1 MTRSIP
7 RWLYSLI
14 ALCALGACGLIWG
27 LAGLYLYLSP
37 GLPAP
42 ETLKEVKLQTPM
54 KIYSADGQLIAQ
66 FGEQKRTPLTFDE
79 IPEPFIQALLA
90 AEDDNF
96 FNHGGIDFMGLA
108 RAMSQLVVSGSI
120 VSGGSTLTMQVAR
133 NYFLTLDQT
142 FIRKFNEILLAIEI
156 EGALTK
162 QEIFELYFNRVFLGH
177 RAYGFEAASEVYYGR
192 SIKELSLSQWALL
205 AGIPKAPSRDNPV
218 SDPQA
223 AKDRRNWILGRMVK
237 LGYIDQAQA
246 DAAKSEPVLASLHGG
261 QVELRADYVAEMV
274 RTEMLARFG
283 NRAYTDGYVVTTT
296 VNGKLQATARRAV
309 VNGLQE
315 YDRRHGYRG
324 AESKLEGDPVS
335 NKIEW
340 QEALN
345 LLPPIAD
352 MQAAAVTF
360 VTDKAIEAMLSNG
373 RTVQIAWQDGLQQA
387 NPYINEDL
395 FGRSPRQASDVVS
408 LGDIIRVREK
418 INGDFELTQLPAAQ
432 AALVSLDAKTGRIL
446 SLVGGIGFSKSKFN
460 RATQAKRQPGSSF
473 KPFIYAA
480 ALDAGMTAATLVNDA
495 PLVFKDASLE
505 GVWRPENDGGKFYG
519 PTRLRWA
526 LTKSRNLVSIRI
538 LEKMGV
544 RNMLNY
550 AASLGF
556 DTDEFAPDL
565 SLALGTHAMTPIK
578 IAQAYALLANGGFL
592 IEPYIIEQIESASGE
607 ILFQANPAQACDPCK
622 TKAEVSMADVLA
634 GNVEIPQAPRV
645 MDERIHFI
653 LDSMLKDVVR
663 FGTGRAA
670 LALKRQDLAGKTG
683 TTNGPRDAWF
693 SGYNPDIV
701 TTTWVGFDDFSELGS
716 REFGGTAALPIWI
729 DFMREALKGRRE
741 VSRRIPPGIVKATI
755 DSETG
760 LLARS
765 GQKNTLEEYF
775 RAELA
780 PKRYSDEAQTESQEL
795 LLDVF

>member
-1 MTRSIP
+1 M
-7 RWLYSLI
+7 
-14 ALCALGACGLIWG
+14 AACGIVWG

-54 KIYSADGQLIAQ
+54 KVYSSDGLLIAQ
-66 FGEQKRTPLTFDE
+66 FGEQKRTPLTFNE

-156 EGALTK
+156 ERALSK
-162 QEIFELYFNRVFLGH
+162 EEIFELYFNRVFLGH

-237 LGYIDQAQA
+237 LGYITNAEA
-246 DAAKSEPVLASLHGG
+246 EAAKREPVLASLHGG
-261 QVELRADYVAEMV
+261 QVELRADYVAELV
-274 RTEMLARFG
+274 RAEMLERFG

-296 VNGKLQATARRAV
+296 ISGNLQATARNAV
-309 VNGLQE
+309 ISGLQE

-324 AESKLEGDPVS
+324 AEAKLAGDPTS
-335 NKIEW
+335 DKTQW

-345 LLPPIAD
+345 QRPSIAD
-352 MQAAAVTF
+352 MQAAAVTQ
-360 VTDKAIEAMLSNG
+360 VNERDIQAMLSSG
-373 RTVQIAWQDGLQQA
+373 QTVSIAWQNGLQQA

-395 FGRSPRQASDVVS
+395 FGRSPRNASEVVAVGDV
-408 LGDIIRVREK
+408 IRVREK
-418 INGDFELTQLPAAQ
+418 INGAFELTQLPAAQ
-432 AALVSLDAKTGRIL
+432 AALVSLEAKTGRIL

-480 ALDAGMTAATLVNDA
+480 ALDAGMTAASLVNDA

-526 LTKSRNLVSIRI
+526 LTKSRNLVSIRV

-550 AASLGF
+550 ASTLGF
-556 DTDEFAPDL
+556 NTDEFAPDL
-565 SLALGTHAMTPIK
+565 SLALGTHAMAPIE
-578 IAQAYALLANGGFL
+578 IAKAYALLANGGFL
-592 IEPYIIEQIESASGE
+592 IEPFIIEKIESATGE
-607 ILFQANPAQACDPCK
+607 VLFEANPAQACDPCK
-622 TKAEVSMADVLA
+622 TRAEVSMADVLA
-634 GNVEIPQAPRV
+634 GNIETPQAPRV

-653 LDSMLKDVVR
+653 LDSMLKDVVKL
-663 FGTGRAA
+663 GTGRAA
-670 LALKRQDLAGKTG
+670 LSLKRKDLAGKTG

-693 SGYNPDIV
+693 SGYNPNIV

-729 DFMREALKGRRE
+729 DFMREALKDQPEIDRQ
-741 VSRRIPPGIVKATI
+741 IPSGIVRATI

-760 LLARS
+760 LLARA

-780 PKRYSDEAQTESQEL
+780 PKRYADEAQTESQDL

>member
-1 MTRSIP
+1 M
-7 RWLYSLI
+7 
-14 ALCALGACGLIWG
+14 GACGVVWG

-54 KIYSADGQLIAQ
+54 KVYSSDGQLIAQ

-156 EGALTK
+156 ERALSK

-237 LGYIDQAQA
+237 LGYITSTEAE
-246 DAAKSEPVLASLHGG
+246 AAKQEPVLASLHGG
-261 QVELRADYVAEMV
+261 QVELRADYVAELV
-274 RTEMLARFG
+274 RAEMLERFG
-283 NRAYTDGYVVTTT
+283 NSAYTDGYVVTTSI
-296 VNGKLQATARRAV
+296 NGNLQATARRAV
-309 VNGLQE
+309 INGLQE

-324 AESKLEGDPVS
+324 AEAKLPGDPMI
-335 NKIEW
+335 NKTEW

-345 LLPPIAD
+345 QRPSIAD
-352 MQAAAVTF
+352 MQAAAVID
-360 VTDKAIEAMLSNG
+360 VNERDINAMLSSG
-373 RTVQIAWQDGLQQA
+373 RTVQIAWQNGLQQA

-395 FGRSPRQASDVVS
+395 FGRSPTKASDVVAV
-408 LGDIIRVREK
+408 GDVIRIRER

-432 AALVSLDAKTGRIL
+432 AALVSLEAKTGRIL

-480 ALDAGMTAATLVNDA
+480 ALDAGMTAASLVNDA

-544 RNMLNY
+544 RNMLKY
-550 AASLGF
+550 ASTLGF
-556 DTDEFAPDL
+556 STDEFAPDL
-565 SLALGTHAMTPIK
+565 SLALGTHAMTPIE
-578 IAQAYALLANGGFL
+578 IAKAYALLANGGFL
-592 IEPYIIEQIESASGE
+592 IEPFIIERIESATGE
-607 ILFQANPAQACDPCK
+607 LLFEANPAQACDPCK
-622 TKAEVSMADVLA
+622 TREEVSMADVLA
-634 GNVEIPQAPRV
+634 GNIETPQAPRV

-653 LDSMLKDVVR
+653 LDSMLKDVVKL
-663 FGTGRAA
+663 GTGRAA
-670 LALKRQDLAGKTG
+670 LSLKRNDLAGKTG

-693 SGYNPDIV
+693 SGYNPNIV

-729 DFMREALKGRRE
+729 DFMREALKGQPEIDRQ
-741 VSRRIPPGIVKATI
+741 IPPGIVRATI

-780 PKRYSDEAQTESQEL
+780 PKRYADEAQTGSQDL

>member
-1 MTRSIP
+1 MAT
-7 RWLYSLI
+7 
-14 ALCALGACGLIWG
+14 CGIVWG

-54 KIYSADGQLIAQ
+54 KVYSSDGLLIAQ
-66 FGEQKRTPLTFDE
+66 FGEQKRTPLTFNE

-156 EGALTK
+156 ERALSK
-162 QEIFELYFNRVFLGH
+162 EEIFELYFNRVFLGH

-237 LGYIDQAQA
+237 LGYITNAEA
-246 DAAKSEPVLASLHGG
+246 EAAKREPVLASLHGG
-261 QVELRADYVAEMV
+261 QVELRADYVAELV
-274 RTEMLARFG
+274 RAEMLERFG

-296 VNGKLQATARRAV
+296 ISGNLQATARNAV
-309 VNGLQE
+309 ISGLQE

-324 AESKLEGDPVS
+324 AEAKLAGDPTS
-335 NKIEW
+335 DKTQW

-345 LLPPIAD
+345 QRPSIAD
-352 MQAAAVTF
+352 MQAAAVTQ
-360 VTDKAIEAMLSNG
+360 VNERDIQAMLSSG
-373 RTVQIAWQDGLQQA
+373 QTVSIAWQNGLQQA

-395 FGRSPRQASDVVS
+395 FGRSPRNASEVVAVGDV
-408 LGDIIRVREK
+408 IRVREK
-418 INGDFELTQLPAAQ
+418 INGAFELTQLPAAQ
-432 AALVSLDAKTGRIL
+432 AALVSLEAKTGRIL

-480 ALDAGMTAATLVNDA
+480 ALDAGMTAASLVNDA

-526 LTKSRNLVSIRI
+526 LTKSRNLVSIRV

-550 AASLGF
+550 ASTLGF
-556 DTDEFAPDL
+556 NTDEFAPDL
-565 SLALGTHAMTPIK
+565 SLALGTHAMAPIE
-578 IAQAYALLANGGFL
+578 IAKAYALLANGGFL
-592 IEPYIIEQIESASGE
+592 IEPFIIEKIESATGE
-607 ILFQANPAQACDPCK
+607 VLFEANPAQACDPCK
-622 TKAEVSMADVLA
+622 TRAEVSMADVLA
-634 GNVEIPQAPRV
+634 GNIETPQAPRV

-653 LDSMLKDVVR
+653 LDSMLKDVVKL
-663 FGTGRAA
+663 GTGRAA
-670 LALKRQDLAGKTG
+670 LSLKRKDLAGKTG

-693 SGYNPDIV
+693 SGYNPNIV

-729 DFMREALKGRRE
+729 DFMREALKDQPEIDRQ
-741 VSRRIPPGIVKATI
+741 IPSGIVRATI

-760 LLARS
+760 LLARA

-780 PKRYSDEAQTESQEL
+780 PKRYADEAQTESQDL